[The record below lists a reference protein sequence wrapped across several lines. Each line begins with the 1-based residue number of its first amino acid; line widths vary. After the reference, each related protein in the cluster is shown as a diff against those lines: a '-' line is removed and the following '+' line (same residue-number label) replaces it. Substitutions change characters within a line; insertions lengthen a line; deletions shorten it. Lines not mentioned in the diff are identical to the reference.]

1 MFKQQEEVPSFFFQT
16 SKKKKNPQN
25 IIDLLFKDQ
34 VMKYLESK
42 SSI

>member
-1 MFKQQEEVPSFFFQT
+1 MFKHQEEFPSFVFKT
-16 SKKKKNPQN
+16 SKKKNPQN

>member
-1 MFKQQEEVPSFFFQT
+1 MFKHQEEFPSFVFKT
-16 SKKKKNPQN
+16 SKKNPQN

>member
-1 MFKQQEEVPSFFFQT
+1 MFKHQEEVPSFVFQT
-16 SKKKKNPQN
+16 SKKKNPQN